1 MGVYIQLGRLIVKIT
16 ENIYLLFLFIY
27 MFQILFLDI
36 MCMSLRNFVRKY
48 CYVFSPLLIV
58 YHYGEKPTV
67 IH

>member
-16 ENIYLLFLFIY
+16 GNIYLLLFFFL
-27 MFQILFLDI
+27 QILFLDI
-36 MCMSLRNFVRKY
+36 MCMSLRMFVRKF

-58 YHYGEKPTV
+58 YHYGEKPT